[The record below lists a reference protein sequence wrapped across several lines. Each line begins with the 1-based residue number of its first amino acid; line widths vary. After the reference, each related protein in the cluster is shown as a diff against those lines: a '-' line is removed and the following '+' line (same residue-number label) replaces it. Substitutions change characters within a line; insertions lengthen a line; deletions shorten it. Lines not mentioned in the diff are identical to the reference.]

1 MKEMHKG
8 DLRNPWGRYGCGFEL
23 STLNSKKYTIQ
34 LLPVLPQDETPFL
47 MMRCSKVNFH
57 NAP

>member
-34 LLPVLPQDETPFL
+34 LLPVLPQDDQ
-47 MMRCSKVNFH
+47 SSS
-57 NAP
+57 